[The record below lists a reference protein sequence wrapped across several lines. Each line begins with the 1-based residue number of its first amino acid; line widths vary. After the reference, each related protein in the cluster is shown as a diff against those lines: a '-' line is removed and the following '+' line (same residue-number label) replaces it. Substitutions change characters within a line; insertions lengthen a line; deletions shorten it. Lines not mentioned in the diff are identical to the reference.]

1 MNKEQFLFE
10 LKFRLNGLPQND
22 IDERVLFYSEMI
34 DDRMEDGLSEEEAVA
49 AVGSVDEI
57 VDQVMS
63 EIPLTRIVKEKVK
76 QKQPRKGWEI
86 ALLIL
91 GFPLW
96 FPLLIAAFAVCF
108 SLYITL
114 WAVLIGIWAADLGLA
129 VGAVA
134 GVLGA
139 IFYVTKTNI
148 MGAIFVAGSAV
159 ALAGFA
165 IFMFAGCVALS
176 KAAFI
181 LTKKIALGI
190 KTMVIGK
197 GTEV

>member
-10 LKFRLNGLPQND
+10 LKFRLNGLPQSD

-34 DDRMEDGLSEEEAVA
+34 DDRMEDGLSEEDAVA

-57 VDQVMS
+57 VDQIMS

-139 IFYVTKTNI
+139 IFYVAKTNI

-176 KAAFI
+176 KAALK